1 MLIKFTQHSLDRLE
15 ERTSLSFY
23 ELENIYKAQKTVPL
37 GIEPSSNRQH
47 DLFYS
52 LLDDECYV
60 GVRDVKTH
68 ELITILPISYH
79 RYGRSLKM
87 LNTWPWNYLRSPALE
102 PVTPLSLL

>member
-1 MLIKFTQHSLDRLE
+1 VLIKFTQHSLDRLE
-15 ERTSLSFY
+15 ERTSLSIY

-60 GVRDVKTH
+60 GVRDVRTH

-79 RYGRSLKM
+79 KVWKISQDAE
-87 LNTWPWNYLRSPALE
+87 YLAME
-102 PVTPLSLL
+102 LSMQSSA

>member
-15 ERTSLSFY
+15 ERTSLSIY

-68 ELITILPISYH
+68 ELLWQVKLEK
-79 RYGRSLKM
+79 RYCCRYPRQEYR
-87 LNTWPWNYLRSPALE
+87 NE
-102 PVTPLSLL
+102 